1 MMRAVLHKSHLLALT
16 VLVVAFAAADGIA
29 MDKAHLRWVRSKPKI
44 DSIVVQGN
52 THFSDGTIKKR
63 MYSRVSSLWT
73 ALKGDRRARIQRETM
88 ERDTLEIKYL
98 YMTNGYLGIRVDESF
113 EMLLPDSSAAVNIVV
128 DEGWQ
133 FRYGEKKIT
142 GSYPKRFNFGFNKVL
157 HRLKENEPIN
167 FFDVEAAAFELK
179 TILAN
184 DGYPYA
190 NVAYNIDSVDH
201 SVLIPITF
209 DIRSDSLVHFGEMNI
224 EGDDKYPEY
233 VARRELKIVPNDVY
247 RRRTILNS
255 QQRLFES
262 GYFSTLQLVQSKESA
277 DRLRPDFT
285 LKVRERKPRYVTVT
299 TGAGQSE
306 FKDLIW
312 DFTTGFGKRNFF
324 GSRRYDLL
332 ADYSFSLGHDVRL
345 VQHRYRLRYTEPWF
359 MGVRMPLVLTGQ
371 WEPRLKDPVGDYKI
385 ESWSVSISTLKKFGP
400 RVRTNV
406 GLEYESIE
414 ISGVSDELKEVIKQE
429 NGISVR
435 RNVYFS
441 YRRDTRDNLFI
452 PQWGSVTDFQSEHY
466 GGVLGGDDNFNKLE
480 GSWSK
485 YQVTWP
491 GWVAA
496 TRLKAGWVEAFGK
509 SDVVPVNDR
518 LYLGGANTIRG
529 FRENSLGPQGP
540 EGDPIGANFT
550 FIFNQEF
557 RWRTIQI
564 FQWVPVLKDLFRSLP
579 LYQSLFFDMGNGYL
593 NISDARL
600 SSMAYSYGTGFQ
612 IVSPAGPIRI
622 DYARVLDTDDF
633 DFDYRW
639 HFTILYAF

>member
-1 MMRAVLHKSHLLALT
+1 
-16 VLVVAFAAADGIA
+16 
-29 MDKAHLRWVRSKPKI
+29 
-44 DSIVVQGN
+44 
-52 THFSDGTIKKR
+52 
-63 MYSRVSSLWT
+63 MYSRLSSIWT
-73 ALKGDRRARIQRETM
+73 ALKGDRRARIQRESL

-98 YMTNGYLGIRVDESF
+98 YMTNGYLGIRVNESF
-113 EMLLPDSSAAVNIVV
+113 RMLLPDSTAAIDVAI
-128 DEGWQ
+128 DEGRQ
-133 FRYGEKKIT
+133 LRYGSKSIT
-142 GSYPKRFNFGFNKVL
+142 GSYPERFTFNLNKVINS
-157 HRLKENEPIN
+157 LKSERPIN
-167 FFDVEAAAFELK
+167 FFDVEAVAFELK

-190 NVAYNIDSVDH
+190 TISYTIDSADH
-201 SVLIPITF
+201 AAFTPIIF
-209 DIRSDSLVHFGEMNI
+209 DIQSDSLVHFGEMTV
-224 EGDDKYPEY
+224 EGVDKYPEY
-233 VARRELKIVPNDVY
+233 TARRELKIVPGNVY
-247 RRRTILNS
+247 RRRTILDS
-255 QQRLFES
+255 QRRLFES
-262 GYFSTLQLVQSKESA
+262 GYFSTLQLVQSRESE

-285 LKVRERKPRYVTVT
+285 LKVRERKPRYVTLT

-306 FKDLIW
+306 VKDLIW
-312 DFTTGFGKRNFF
+312 DFSTGFGKRNFL

-332 ADYSFSLGHDVRL
+332 ADYSFSVGHDVRL
-345 VQHRYRLRYTEPWF
+345 VLHRYRLRYTEPWF
-359 MGVRMPLVLTGQ
+359 MDIRMPLVLTGQ
-371 WEPRLKDPVGDYKI
+371 WEPELKDPVGDYKV
-385 ESWSVSISTLKKFGP
+385 ESWSLSASTLKNFG
-400 RVRTNV
+400 RRIRTNL
-406 GLEYESIE
+406 GLEYESIR

-435 RNVYFS
+435 RNIYFT

-452 PQWGSVTDFQSEHY
+452 PKWGSVTDLQAEHY
-466 GGVLGGDDNFNKLE
+466 GGFLGGDDHFNKIE
-480 GSWSK
+480 ASWSK
-485 YQVTWP
+485 YQIAWP

-496 TRLKAGWVEAFGK
+496 TRFKAGWVEAFGE
-509 SDVVPVNDR
+509 SEVVPVNDR

-540 EGDPIGANFT
+540 EGDPVGASFT
-550 FIFNQEF
+550 FVFNQEF

-564 FQWVPVLKDLFRSLP
+564 FQWIPVLKDLFRSLP

-600 SSMAYSYGTGFQ
+600 ESMAYTYGTGLQ